1 MSGMLFFNNRDN
13 AEIVQLLEDGIAID
27 LAAVTKVSVKFKGV
41 FYDSTANPTAFDWTI
56 GSGRMILQLGKI
68 ATIPAGSDNAAEIT
82 IYDPTH
88 PNGIVW
94 GTIRIKITDLD
105 V

>member
-1 MSGMLFFNNRDN
+1 MSGMLFFNDRDN

-27 LAAVTKVSVKFKGV
+27 LAAVTKVSVKFKGT
-41 FYDSTANPTAFDWTI
+41 FYDSTASPTAFDWTI
-56 GSGRMILQLGKI
+56 GSGKIKLQLGKI
-68 ATIPAGSDNAAEIT
+68 ATIPAGTDNAAEIT
-82 IYDPTH
+82 IYDPSN

-94 GTIRIKITDLD
+94 GTIRIKIIDLD